1 VCLYVP
7 ECRFDD
13 GRRYEFVIQK
23 DTKAERIQRAST
35 RAGDYEVESRNCAQ
49 GTLLALCEEFGLD
62 ADADMLKAA
71 TFMPGVVANKETCG
85 ALLGAIM
92 ALGLAYGRG
101 KLSDPEWTKPEVND
115 AWLNTRRRVHNF
127 VLAFKG
133 EFGSTMCGVIR
144 PLIMGRD
151 YDSLDPEDRR
161 QFALDGGIQ
170 KCRRPPEVAARLAAA
185 LLLEDEK

>member
-1 VCLYVP
+1 MS
-7 ECRFDD
+7 
-13 GRRYEFVIQK
+13 QK
-23 DTKAERIQRAST
+23 DTKQQRIDRAAIK
-35 RAGDYEVESRNCAQ
+35 AGDYEVQSRNCAQ
-49 GTLLALCEEFGLD
+49 GTLLALSEEFGLG
-62 ADADMLKAA
+62 ADAEVMKAS

-85 ALLGAIM
+85 AVLGAIM
-92 ALGLAYGRG
+92 ALGLAYGRP

-115 AWLNTRRRVHNF
+115 EWLKTRRRVHDF
-127 VLAFKG
+127 VLAFKA

-161 QFALDGGIQ
+161 QFALDGGVE

-185 LLLEDEK
+185 LLLEDE